1 MPLHYKSIALAYF
14 ILWSCLSSGQ
24 NIVGSGELSLFFSD
38 NDIHSFND
46 EEQFQIR
53 RIIER
58 SEQGVRSLLPGLPL
72 QIKVTIMP
80 IDRDLRDVG
89 GVTGRADTANEVV
102 VYISTLYEGGIS
114 AAAQTGLAATIYHEF
129 HHLARGWTIE
139 GNKFG
144 PGIVTAA
151 INEGLANV
159 FSETY
164 TKTAFEGNA
173 YPNDVKEWF
182 EEVLTLPL
190 DANYNQWMN
199 EHPDGR
205 IAIGYRVGSY
215 IIHQAMTATNR
226 SILELSNISPDD
238 ILVLANRQ

>member
-1 MPLHYKSIALAYF
+1 MA
-14 ILWSCLSSGQ
+14 G
-24 NIVGSGELSLFFSD
+24 
-38 NDIHSFND
+38 
-46 EEQFQIR
+46 
-53 RIIER
+53 
-58 SEQGVRSLLPGLPL
+58 
-72 QIKVTIMP
+72 
-80 IDRDLRDVG
+80 
-89 GVTGRADTANEVV
+89 
-102 VYISTLYEGGIS
+102 
-114 AAAQTGLAATIYHEF
+114 AQTGLAATIYHEF